1 MHKINI
7 QPDKKENKIVREF
20 NFKTRQYF
28 EHRDYWNKCNKK
40 KRLQAEKKQSSLE
53 TNCVKIYN
61 KRF

>member
-40 KRLQAEKKQSSLE
+40 KDYRQKKTIITRNQL
-53 TNCVKIYN
+53 CQDL
-61 KRF
+61 